1 MTLLRCP
8 RCNKSIRQNWGKW
21 SRDEPEITR
30 RAYTCTHCNTRFIEI
45 VKDYR
50 VIGILEEKMNEEVVD
65 RETKPQVRVDGQ
77 KTLDLF

>member
-1 MTLLRCP
+1 MLRCP
-8 RCNKSIRQNWGKW
+8 KCNKTIRQNWGKW
-21 SRDEPEITR
+21 SASEPEITR

-50 VIGILEEKMNEEVVD
+50 VIGILEEKMVEQKVD
-65 RETKPQVRVDGQ
+65 QEPKPITLVDNQ